1 MDSTNTSDSSISK
14 HIVLISSF
22 IGYYGV
28 CSISFMGILMNQF
41 INYLLQ
47 SKSLENI
54 FYKYIS
60 VKAVIDTFVCLI
72 GVFHLNNVCISCGNY
87 AYSYVIIFLRF
98 SHLLAARFMFMIAK
112 KIKCTQPEYAIY
124 NYSGYGPT
132 FGGRHNLLI
141 IDNSNL
147 NSLSFHNLSDFSY
160 IVSDY
165 PNLFNAGH
173 GHFQV
178 SQIEIYL
185 NIFKNALI
193 INLIIFSNIIILKI
207 FRFDIFIFIFFYI

>member
-1 MDSTNTSDSSISK
+1 MVYRATDDGFGAQNFHDKCNGISNTLVVIKSTTGYIFGGYTNAQWSSHNK
-14 HIVLISSF
+14 
-22 IGYYGV
+22 YGV
-28 CSISFMGILMNQF
+28 DPEAFLFSLTNYINQ
-41 INYLLQ
+41 
-47 SKSLENI
+47 
-54 FYKYIS
+54 
-60 VKAVIDTFVCLI
+60 
-72 GVFHLNNVCISCGNY
+72 
-87 AYSYVIIFLRF
+87 
-98 SHLLAARFMFMIAK
+98 AK

-178 SQIEIYL
+178 SQIEIYC
-185 NIFKNALI
+185 KDTEI
-193 INLIIFSNIIILKI
+193 I
-207 FRFDIFIFIFFYI
+207 